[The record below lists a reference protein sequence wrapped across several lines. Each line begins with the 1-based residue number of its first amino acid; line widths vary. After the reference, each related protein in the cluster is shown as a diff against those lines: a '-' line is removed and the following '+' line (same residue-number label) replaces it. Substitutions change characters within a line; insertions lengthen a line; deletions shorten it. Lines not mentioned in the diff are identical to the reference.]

1 MAQDLLNKYI
11 WLANTIYQAKRIT
24 LKDINSKWLRSSQT
38 NNRPIAARTFHYH
51 KAAIENMFDIEIEC
65 DTFTNEYYIANLEN
79 FAGNHL
85 STWLLNSFSIREMVR
100 ESRTIKDRVI
110 LEQAPSAEKY
120 LAIFITAIRENK
132 VVNVSYQSFDK
143 DQNFETLLYPY
154 FVKLFNKRWYV
165 YACTEADTTVK
176 VYALDRIKSAHL
188 TDKKFVFPNDFSA
201 DEHLNTS
208 IGIMK
213 TPYDKACEI
222 VIKAYGNTPK
232 YLRELPLHHSQ
243 RETETTPEFS
253 LFTYWLAPTEDF
265 YQEILRKREYIEVV
279 SPKAVREKLGTIV
292 SKLVK
297 FYI

>member
-11 WLANTIYQAKRIT
+11 WLASTIYQAKRIT
-24 LKDINSKWLRSSQT
+24 LKEINNKWLRSSQT
-38 NNRPIAARTFHYH
+38 NNRPIALRTFHYH
-51 KAAIENMFDIEIEC
+51 KEAIQTMFDITIKC
-65 DTFTNEYYIANLEN
+65 DNITNEYYIDNLET
-79 FAGNHL
+79 FAGNQL

-100 ESRTIKDRVI
+100 ESSTIRDRVV

-120 LAIFITAIRENK
+120 LSTMITAIRENK
-132 VVNVSYQSFDK
+132 AVKVTYKSFAQE
-143 DQNFETLLYPY
+143 QNFEILLYPY

-165 YACTEADTTVK
+165 YACTESDSTVK
-176 VYALDRIKSAHL
+176 VYALDRIQAGESSTKTFKL
-188 TDKKFVFPNDFSA
+188 PTDFSA
-201 DEHLNTS
+201 DEHLRTS

-213 TPYDKACEI
+213 TPYDIPCEI

-243 RETETTPEFS
+243 TEIETTPEFT
-253 LFTYWLAPTEDF
+253 LFSYWLAPTEDF

-292 SKLVK
+292 RKLAE